1 MNETQMETVLG
12 SDARA
17 TLGQLNGHNKAN
29 GEGDNKP
36 GESSTSTA
44 ESKEAEGQEK
54 KPSSRIG
61 RLTYDQTID
70 QSSYVDEADR
80 KSKLQDADNLE
91 KRFVLTV
98 GTRDKFGVVK
108 ENDEVRILSPF
119 VIRLFKDVIPRYPQ
133 VTYGNTHIAI
143 AKPYEAFYHYF
154 ETLKERTKNFAVENG
169 ENRNDFEVLEQW
181 YEKDLKPGFEHI
193 RGLIGQGN
201 IRFEHLWAIF
211 RPESLVLT
219 LDKFDEPQ
227 LNVVINSR
235 FESTSWR
242 PGINHSMGVC
252 AVELWFVVWDRSSRS
267 FTRNFRTE
275 EIGGYS
281 GTKQILSLPTYPIA
295 YHSEEIAVRGKAW
308 KLLDYLQW
316 RGKEYQ
322 KLVSPQSIT
331 MYHKGIARGF
341 SSSHTLT
348 FVDGRVIVDQDEGE
362 ALNPSTRYLS
372 DPEDSAKRPQPMKG
386 TSKDE
391 RYAAWDRFA
400 ADSPLE
406 VLQAQ
411 LCPSHVFCFSLE
423 TLDWYTVLINNLTPA
438 EWTNTAF
445 DHLVLEESTK
455 KMLKGLVEQH
465 KRNKENVLSDVIENK
480 GKGLIVVLH
489 GPPGVGKTL
498 TAESVAEY
506 TQKPLYQI
514 NVGDITGGDADNS
527 PFGYKH
533 SPSRAS
539 IEHIFKRASRW
550 DAVMLIDEADVILEK
565 RSLEDFQRNTIVSV
579 FLRALE
585 YYKGILFITTNRLRT
600 MDTAFQSRI
609 HIAIKLGALSPD
621 VRRQIWVRFIDRLD
635 ASEARAKKELRER
648 LDNLQEWNL
657 NGRQIRNVI
666 MIAQSLS
673 FSAERRRGA
682 LRFDDVEEVANKTI
696 EFQDFFEE
704 DQAERRGQLRDV
716 PNRRFRKYDAAG

>member
-1 MNETQMETVLG
+1 MQVPQNCHCCCCQ
-12 SDARA
+12 
-17 TLGQLNGHNKAN
+17 QLNGHNKAN

-498 TAESVAEY
+498 TAGGFGFFSLPNLLPSSNNVRYPKRFRTCPGALCEAIFIAVELLLVPPTKVYIFNLMLTSSSESVAEY

-550 DAVMLIDEADVILEK
+550 DAVMLIDEAGK
-565 RSLEDFQRNTIVSV
+565 
-579 FLRALE
+579 
-585 YYKGILFITTNRLRT
+585 
-600 MDTAFQSRI
+600 
-609 HIAIKLGALSPD
+609 P
-621 VRRQIWVRFIDRLD
+621 
-635 ASEARAKKELRER
+635 
-648 LDNLQEWNL
+648 
-657 NGRQIRNVI
+657 
-666 MIAQSLS
+666 
-673 FSAERRRGA
+673 
-682 LRFDDVEEVANKTI
+682 
-696 EFQDFFEE
+696 
-704 DQAERRGQLRDV
+704 
-716 PNRRFRKYDAAG
+716 